1 MLNQYVKNFVLFL
14 KLYREHGR
22 GMADS
27 RTSAPAGFAARDWA
41 LLAAVAV
48 MWGSSFL
55 LIKAGVHSFAPATV
69 AWLRLLFGVALLSC
83 FPAARKPL
91 RRADRAPV
99 ALLGLVWMAGPFVL
113 FPLAERSIPSALA
126 GTINGAAPLFT
137 AAIAALWSRRMP
149 GRGPLTGL
157 VVGLAGVVAV
167 DAPAVGSGS
176 AGMLGIGLVLLATVL
191 YGVAYNLTAP
201 LEDRNGALPVI
212 WRAELAA
219 LAVDTPAGLAGLVHS
234 SATLGG
240 LLAMAV
246 LGAVCTGLAFAAFAT
261 LVGRVGATRGSVTVY
276 LVPVVAIVLGVA
288 VNGEPVQPVSLA
300 GIALVLAGAY
310 LTSRPNQPP
319 SQTGREQAAGSPPA
333 AADPARRPAPRPE
346 DSPPQRRRCSPRDQA
361 PASSGSPDH
370 FWRQRLDGSSP
381 GPRRCAPCWP
391 ATGRGRPAGAAGHA
405 SGGHHLRRG
414 VGEARPSATPGR
426 GGQGDPAGRRH
437 LPGRA
442 GRRGPPPVRGR
453 RGARPPG
460 AGLRL
465 IGPHSPRC
473 CIYTVLSV
481 VYLQHIRR

>member
-14 KLYREHGR
+14 KLHRGHGR

-27 RTSAPAGFAARDWA
+27 RTSASAGFAAWDWA

-55 LIKAGVHSFAPATV
+55 LIKAGVHSFSPATV

-149 GRGPLTGL
+149 GRGPLAGL
-157 VVGLAGVVAV
+157 VVGLAGVVAA
-167 DAPAVGSGS
+167 DAPAVSSGS

-219 LAVDTPAGLAGLVHS
+219 LAVDTPAGLAGLAHS

-310 LTSRPNQPP
+310 LTSRPNPPP
-319 SQTGREQAAGSPPA
+319 SQTGREQAGARRPPRLTRPGDRLPDPKTRHPSDAGAVHATRRQPA
-333 AADPARRPAPRPE
+333 AAR
-346 DSPPQRRRCSPRDQA
+346 QII
-361 PASSGSPDH
+361 SG
-370 FWRQRLDGSSP
+370 
-381 GPRRCAPCWP
+381 
-391 ATGRGRPAGAAGHA
+391 A
-405 SGGHHLRRG
+405 SGWTDLPRAPSAGPLHAGQLPGGGGQRGLRVTPVVVTTYAEEWEKLDRLRRQAEEG
-414 VGEARPSATPGR
+414 KVTLRVAGTYPAEQAAEAHRR
-426 GGQGDPAGRRH
+426 FEAG
-437 LPGRA
+437 
-442 GRRGPPPVRGR
+442 
-453 RGARPPG
+453 GARG
-460 AGLRL
+460 HL
-465 IGPHSPRC
+465 
-473 CIYTVLSV
+473 VLV
-481 VYLQHIRR
+481 FD

>member
-14 KLYREHGR
+14 KLHRGHGR

-27 RTSAPAGFAARDWA
+27 RTSASAGFAAWDWA

-55 LIKAGVHSFAPATV
+55 LIKVGVHSFSPATV

-149 GRGPLTGL
+149 GRGPVTGL

-201 LEDRNGALPVI
+201 LEDRNGALAII

-219 LAVDTPAGLAGLVHS
+219 LAVDTPAGLAGLAHS

-381 GPRRCAPCWP
+381 GPQRRSAPCWP
-391 ATGRGRPAGAAGHA
+391 ATGRGRPAWAAGHA

-465 IGPHSPRC
+465 IGP
-473 CIYTVLSV
+473 
-481 VYLQHIRR
+481 IR

>member
-14 KLYREHGR
+14 KLHREHGR

-157 VVGLAGVVAV
+157 VVGLAGVFAV

-201 LEDRNGALPVI
+201 LEDRNGALAII

-219 LAVDTPAGLAGLVHS
+219 LAVDTPAGLAGLAHS

-465 IGPHSPRC
+465 IGP
-473 CIYTVLSV
+473 
-481 VYLQHIRR
+481 IR